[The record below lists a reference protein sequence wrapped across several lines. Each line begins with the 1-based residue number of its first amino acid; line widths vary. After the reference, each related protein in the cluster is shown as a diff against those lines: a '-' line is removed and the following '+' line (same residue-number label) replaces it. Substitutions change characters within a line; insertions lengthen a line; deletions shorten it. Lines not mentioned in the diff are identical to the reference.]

1 MGSGDREQDQEQS
14 EGKSPV
20 LDVRIEEAGYSPGDS
35 RIRDV
40 AFRVHGG
47 ELVGLIGPNG
57 AGKSTTIK
65 AILKLIPHVQGEIA
79 LGGSGTYAYVPEQ
92 PLYYDTLTLWEHLA
106 LAGAAYGMEEQAF
119 ERSAVEL
126 LERFRMTDARDQLP
140 GSMSKGMKQKMM
152 LMLGFLLKP
161 DIYIV
166 DEPFIGLDPRA
177 TRDFLRLL
185 EEERRRGAGVLMC
198 THVLDTAEK
207 ICDYFVLLSEGR
219 TAAQGDLEEIRT
231 ASGQPEGD
239 LFDCF
244 EALTV

>member
-1 MGSGDREQDQEQS
+1 MQNKEESQN
-14 EGKSPV
+14 GKPEIV
-20 LDVRIEEAGYSPGDS
+20 LNVRIEEAGYSVGDGQ
-35 RIRDV
+35 IRDIEFDV
-40 AFRVHGG
+40 CRG

-65 AILKLIPHVQGEIA
+65 AILKLIPHVKGDIV

-106 LAGAAYGMEEQAF
+106 LAGAAYGMEEKEF
-119 ERSAVEL
+119 ERSANGL
-126 LERFRMTDARDQLP
+126 LERFRMTDARDKLP
-140 GSMSKGMKQKMM
+140 GGMSKGMKQKMM

-161 DIYIV
+161 DVYIV

-185 EEERRRGAGVLMC
+185 EEERQRGAGVLMC

-207 ICDYFVLLSEGR
+207 ICDYFVLLSNGE
-219 TAAQGDLEEIRT
+219 TAAQGNMTQIRE
-231 ASGQPEGD
+231 ASGLSEGD

>member
-1 MGSGDREQDQEQS
+1 M
-14 EGKSPV
+14 
-20 LDVRIEEAGYSPGDS
+20 DVSTEHEVKEPTYALEVSIDEAGYSSGDS
-35 RIRDV
+35 CVRDV
-40 AFRVHGG
+40 SFKVASG

-65 AILKLIPHVQGEIA
+65 AILKLIPHVKGEIA

-92 PLYYDTLTLWEHLA
+92 PLYYDTLTLWEHLS
-106 LAGAAYGMEEQAF
+106 LAGAAYGMEEEDF
-119 ERSAVEL
+119 ERSANEL
-126 LERFRMTDARDQLP
+126 LERFRMTDARDKLP
-140 GSMSKGMKQKMM
+140 GGMSKGMKQKMM
-152 LMLGFLLKP
+152 LMIGFLLKP

-177 TRDFLRLL
+177 TKDFLRLL
-185 EEERRRGAGVLMC
+185 DEECKRGAGVLMC

-207 ICDYFVLLSEGR
+207 ICDYFVLLSEGH
-219 TAAQGDLEEIRT
+219 TAAQGDLAQIRKT
-231 ASGQPEGD
+231 SGLAEGD

>member
-1 MGSGDREQDQEQS
+1 MAEWTELEHEES
-14 EGKSPV
+14 EAM
-20 LDVRIEEAGYSPGDS
+20 LDIRIDEAGYSPGDACV
-35 RIRDV
+35 RDIS
-40 AFRVHGG
+40 FRVGRG

-65 AILKLIPHVQGEIA
+65 AILKLIPHVKGQIE

-106 LAGAAYGMEEQAF
+106 LAGAAYGMEEGEF
-119 ERSAVEL
+119 ERSAHEL
-126 LERFRMTDARDQLP
+126 LERFRMTDARDKLP
-140 GSMSKGMKQKMM
+140 GGMSKGMKQKMM

-185 EEERRRGAGVLMC
+185 EEERKRGAGVLMC

-207 ICDYFVLLSEGR
+207 ICDYFVLLSGGEA
-219 TAAQGDLEEIRT
+219 AAQGDMAQIRA
-231 ASGQPEGD
+231 ASGLAEGD

-244 EALTV
+244 EALTI

>member
-1 MGSGDREQDQEQS
+1 MGTEEQEPILQEDR
-14 EGKSPV
+14 V
-20 LDVRIEEAGYSPGDS
+20 LDIRIEEAGYSPGD
-35 RIRDV
+35 
-40 AFRVHGG
+40 ARVRQIEFGVRSG

-65 AILKLIPHVQGEIA
+65 AILKLIPHVKGEIA
-79 LGGSGTYAYVPEQ
+79 MGGSGTYAYVPEQ
-92 PLYYDTLTLWEHLA
+92 PLYYDTLTLWEHLS
-106 LAGAAYGMEEQAF
+106 LAGAAYGMEEKAF
-119 ERSAVEL
+119 ERSAEEL
-126 LERFRMTDARDQLP
+126 LERFRMTDARDKLP
-140 GSMSKGMKQKMM
+140 GGMSKGMKQKMM

-161 DIYIV
+161 DVYIV

-185 EEERRRGAGVLMC
+185 EEERKRGAGVLMC

-207 ICDYFVLLSEGR
+207 ICDYFVLLSNGE
-219 TAAQGDLEEIRT
+219 TAAQGDMAQIRKT
-231 ASGQPEGD
+231 SGLAEGD

>member
-1 MGSGDREQDQEQS
+1 MEVPTESEQKKTEYAL
-14 EGKSPV
+14 EV
-20 LDVRIEEAGYSPGDS
+20 ALDEAGYSPGDACVRS
-35 RIRDV
+35 V
-40 AFRVHGG
+40 SFKVGSG

-65 AILKLIPHVQGEIA
+65 AILKLIPHVKGEIL

-92 PLYYDTLTLWEHLA
+92 PLYYDTLTLWEHLS
-106 LAGAAYGMEEQAF
+106 LAGAAYGMEERDF
-119 ERSAVEL
+119 EKNANEL
-126 LERFRMTDARDQLP
+126 LERFRMKDARDKLP
-140 GSMSKGMKQKMM
+140 GGMSKGMKQKMM
-152 LMLGFLLKP
+152 LMIGFLLKP

-177 TRDFLRLL
+177 TKDFLRLL
-185 EEERRRGAGVLMC
+185 EEERQRGAGVLMC

-207 ICDYFVLLSEGR
+207 ICDYFVLLSDGE
-219 TAAQGDLEEIRT
+219 TAAQGNIEDIRR
-231 ASGQPEGD
+231 ACGLPRGD